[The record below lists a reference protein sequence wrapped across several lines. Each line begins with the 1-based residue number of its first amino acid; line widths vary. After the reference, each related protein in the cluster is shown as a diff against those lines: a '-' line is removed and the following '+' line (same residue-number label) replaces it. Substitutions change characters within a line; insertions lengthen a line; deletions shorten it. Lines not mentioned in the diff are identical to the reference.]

1 MDHKELDVTERLS
14 TPAHELPN
22 LPDECGRRG
31 SPKAL
36 PLQSYHWYLS
46 PVSYEWQFP
55 NGFPS
60 TSQRSG
66 THPLSCHPLLGSFL
80 SFFFSIIII
89 IFGHTTWRKGS

>member
-22 LPDECGRRG
+22 LPDECGRRK

-36 PLQSYHWYLS
+36 PLQSYHWHLS

-55 NGFPS
+55 NGFP
-60 TSQRSG
+60 TLPKDLAH
-66 THPLSCHPLLGSFL
+66 THCPAIPS
-80 SFFFSIIII
+80 
-89 IFGHTTWRKGS
+89 